1 MKIVFLAP
9 FGIRPKGTLIAR
21 MIPLAVE
28 LQNLGHRVTIIAPP
42 YTNPEDS
49 GKTEVVRGVTVKNIS
64 LGPVTGAAAALLLAH
79 RMFWLA
85 RSERPDLIHLFKPK
99 GYGGIAAMVHL
110 FYRRLRV
117 PLPPL
122 FVDTDDWEG
131 KGGMNDM
138 HPYSRAERLVFG
150 IQEAWLPPRAA
161 GVTVASRTLQ
171 TRIWGMGISPER
183 VLYLPNCV
191 EDVLPGD
198 GDRVRRKLDIPTD
211 APVLLLYTR
220 FFEFSQEKLH
230 FLFEEI
236 HRKAPSVKFL
246 VVGQGRR
253 GEEELLLTVGH
264 ERGFS
269 EALVM
274 GGWLDPAEIT
284 DYLAAA
290 DVAIYPF
297 SDTLINRSKC
307 PAKLTEI
314 LRAGVPVV
322 ADSVGQL
329 AEYIKPGVSG
339 ILCNSDDWQEMAD
352 RVVELLGDREKRQL
366 LGAAGWEYMLSRFS
380 WKNYGEKLANFYE
393 GV

>member
-1 MKIVFLAP
+1 VRQKL
-9 FGIRPKGTLIAR
+9 GI
-21 MIPLAVE
+21 
-28 LQNLGHRVTIIAPP
+28 
-42 YTNPEDS
+42 PE
-49 GKTEVVRGVTVKNIS
+49 
-64 LGPVTGAAAALLLAH
+64 
-79 RMFWLA
+79 
-85 RSERPDLIHLFKPK
+85 
-99 GYGGIAAMVHL
+99 
-110 FYRRLRV
+110 
-117 PLPPL
+117 
-122 FVDTDDWEG
+122 
-131 KGGMNDM
+131 
-138 HPYSRAERLVFG
+138 
-150 IQEAWLPPRAA
+150 
-161 GVTVASRTLQ
+161 
-171 TRIWGMGISPER
+171 
-183 VLYLPNCV
+183 
-191 EDVLPGD
+191 
-198 GDRVRRKLDIPTD
+198 D

-230 FLFEEI
+230 FLFEAI
-236 HRKAPSVKFL
+236 HRKVPNVRFL

-264 ERGFS
+264 EQGFS

-274 GGWLDPAEIT
+274 GGWLDLAEIT
-284 DYLAAA
+284 DYLGAA

-339 ILCNSDDWQEMAD
+339 ILCDPDDWQEMAD
-352 RVVELLGDREKRQL
+352 RVVELLGDPEQRQL
-366 LGAAGWEYMLSRFS
+366 LGAAGREYMLSRFS